1 MAMQRSARMTRVTTY
16 LVQTFNGGV
25 KPSPPVASKS
35 ADVARRT
42 AERLSLTH
50 LGVIAFSITSDPE
63 TGDYDDQPVIFF
75 RAGQLP
81 AEFDSMP

>member
-1 MAMQRSARMTRVTTY
+1 MTRVTTY
-16 LVQTFNGGV
+16 LVQTFNDSKRKGV
-25 KPSPPVASKS
+25 KPSPPIASKS

-50 LGVIAFSITSDPE
+50 LGVIAFSITSDRD
-63 TGDYDDQPVIFF
+63 TGDYDDQPDIFF
-75 RAGQLP
+75 RAGHLP